1 MFDILLT
8 EQVDRPLYMQ
18 LYMQIR
24 NHIRSG
30 VISDGMRLPSVR
42 SLQQQLNISKTPIET
57 AYQMLTAE
65 GYVVS
70 KPRSGIFAIN
80 PHEIRSPFQ
89 KNDDSDQPLAYLQ
102 QSIRTQATQNYRI
115 DFNPTAVDKD
125 MFPIR
130 TWRKMQNVVLENNSE
145 SIGLRGDPQ
154 GEYALRSVL
163 TDYLRNAR
171 GVICSPE
178 QIVIGSGILY
188 SIGILIKLLKDIQ
201 YVAFE
206 EPGFAPVR
214 EQFIGHGYQ
223 LIPVSVHDR
232 GISLEEL
239 ENSKAQ
245 IVYVTPSHQFPTGSV
260 IP

>member
-1 MFDILLT
+1 
-8 EQVDRPLYMQ
+8 
-18 LYMQIR
+18 
-24 NHIRSG
+24 
-30 VISDGMRLPSVR
+30 
-42 SLQQQLNISKTPIET
+42 
-57 AYQMLTAE
+57 
-65 GYVVS
+65 
-70 KPRSGIFAIN
+70 
-80 PHEIRSPFQ
+80 
-89 KNDDSDQPLAYLQ
+89 
-102 QSIRTQATQNYRI
+102 
-115 DFNPTAVDKD
+115 
-125 MFPIR
+125 
-130 TWRKMQNVVLENNSE
+130 
-145 SIGLRGDPQ
+145 
-154 GEYALRSVL
+154 
-163 TDYLRNAR
+163 
-171 GVICSPE
+171 
-178 QIVIGSGILY
+178 VIGSGILY